1 MKHNNRADRTAKNV
15 FFKSTDLF
23 FLTVRDVQTKNGIS
37 TTRSNALLKEATN
50 IKARYAADNTNEFQV
65 KPEEFEFIKSCAGNR
80 NQFGRLVEKFN
91 VVIDDAGN
99 EMVAKTIKHAGTSA
113 SFDTDESTAI
123 YVNEAFGRLPNPKCG
138 GKRPFHVVA
147 WQKVAALNLV
157 EAECLFGWIDKM
169 CHHALTGLN
178 PGVTDFSF
186 SRPLVDFALTY
197 ADSQAERQAGD
208 PVDFVDLV
216 NICLRA
222 SPDFF
227 QNPDPLNKFPGKKFT
242 IKLGN
247 LAPKIPD
254 KFLEPTVKECLN
266 LSYPLP
272 PHLVGVKSGE
282 ELENYYKD
290 FQLKTTEAVN
300 YLATATLRQELCI
313 QSFELPFFN
322 REKCGAFHIGFLRSF
337 ELVLF

>member
-1 MKHNNRADRTAKNV
+1 M
-15 FFKSTDLF
+15 
-23 FLTVRDVQTKNGIS
+23 
-37 TTRSNALLKEATN
+37 
-50 IKARYAADNTNEFQV
+50 
-65 KPEEFEFIKSCAGNR
+65 
-80 NQFGRLVEKFN
+80 
-91 VVIDDAGN
+91 
-99 EMVAKTIKHAGTSA
+99 
-113 SFDTDESTAI
+113 
-123 YVNEAFGRLPNPKCG
+123 
-138 GKRPFHVVA
+138 
-147 WQKVAALNLV
+147 
-157 EAECLFGWIDKM
+157 FGWIDKM

-197 ADSQAERQAGD
+197 ADSQAERQAAD

-242 IKLGN
+242 IKFGN

-254 KFLEPTVKECLN
+254 KFLEPTVKQCLS

-282 ELENYYKD
+282 ELDNYYKD

-300 YLATATLRQELCI
+300 YLATATLRGEKHHIVQNESGGKHTALNGVDL
-313 QSFELPFFN
+313 SFPAHGLSHVGDDSFRIASGKACSSANVRAASSRVKLLAPLITDKQGVYEA
-322 REKCGAFHIGFLRSF
+322 EKQRI
-337 ELVLF
+337 ENQKI